1 MEQTQERKHAQRLKD
16 TTSPSPAVPYNE
28 PQWSGLPVEP
38 HTLTVIK
45 NGTVVQEVNVS
56 TKAFHV
62 FGRLPTCDV
71 PLEHPS
77 ISRHHAILQFRPHS
91 GETPPHAGAH
101 HTLFSTNPQESGF
114 YIYDLGSTHGTF
126 LNKTKVQPRCYYR
139 MRVGQMVRFGGSS
152 RLFVLEVCELLSL
165 YIERG
170 VVHSHVYVDPL
181 NLHNHTYLHSQP
193 LSAIIRLTVVSAFT
207 RNNCSCNTI
216 CMCMAMYAMY
226 VYVSCTRVAEDRK
239 EWSKRQRLSGM
250 TF

>member
-45 NGTVVQEVNVS
+45 NGTVVQEVDVS

-114 YIYDLGSTHGTF
+114 YIYDLGIAWDF
-126 LNKTKVQPRCYYR
+126 LEQDESSASVLLPYACWSDGQVWGEFKTVCL
-139 MRVGQMVRFGGSS
+139 GG
-152 RLFVLEVCELLSL
+152 
-165 YIERG
+165 
-170 VVHSHVYVDPL
+170 
-181 NLHNHTYLHSQP
+181 
-193 LSAIIRLTVVSAFT
+193 
-207 RNNCSCNTI
+207 
-216 CMCMAMYAMY
+216 M
-226 VYVSCTRVAEDRK
+226 
-239 EWSKRQRLSGM
+239 
-250 TF
+250 

>member
-1 MEQTQERKHAQRLKD
+1 MYKFLQEVAAPDKGTTLEQTQEREHVQRLKD
-16 TTSPSPAVPYNE
+16 TTLPSPAVPYNE

-45 NGTVVQEVNVS
+45 NGTVVQEVDVS

-77 ISRHHAILQFRPHS
+77 ISRHHAILQYRPHS
-91 GETPPHAGAH
+91 GETPPHAGDH

-165 YIERG
+165 YIEHG
-170 VVHSHVYVDPL
+170 VVHSHVHVDPL
-181 NLHNHTYLHSQP
+181 NLHIP
-193 LSAIIRLTVVSAFT
+193 LFPGPLG
-207 RNNCSCNTI
+207 CH
-216 CMCMAMYAMY
+216 
-226 VYVSCTRVAEDRK
+226 
-239 EWSKRQRLSGM
+239 
-250 TF
+250 